1 MRNPNQLHHTN
12 GLQLDEGRQRWYD
25 VNTAVSNSA
34 RESEVISMKK
44 LISYIMIVKRGSRSP
59 TTES

>member
-1 MRNPNQLHHTN
+1 MRHHNQLHHDN

-25 VNTAVSNSA
+25 VNTGVSNSA

-44 LISYIMIVKRGSRSP
+44 LTSYIMIVSRGSRSP